1 MVDNVFLQ
9 LEGISKTYPGVKALD
24 QVNMDIC
31 RGEIHA
37 LVGENG
43 AGKSTLIKILA
54 GAEIPD
60 PGGRI
65 LIDGQ
70 SVYFAHPLDSLRR
83 KIAVTYQDL
92 SLFPNL
98 SVVENITISRQIEE
112 GVKRLDWDAMR
123 NTARDALARLAL
135 DIGLNTKLA
144 DLSLANQQ
152 LVAITRALV
161 HDARLLILDEP
172 TSSLSQEEV
181 NALFRVIST
190 LKNEGMSIL
199 FISHKLDEVFTIAD
213 RITVL
218 RDGQHVGTYPRAEL
232 NEEKLISLMV
242 GRKIRF
248 VHYEKHTPG
257 PPLLEVKRLH
267 KRGHF
272 ADISFTLHQGEILG
286 LTGLVGAGRT
296 EVAQAIFGRIMPDG
310 GQLFLQ
316 GKETKITS
324 TNQAVKAGI
333 AYIPESRQSQ
343 GLFLGKTLADNLSV
357 IRLDSLVNR
366 FGILRMDQL
375 REYVETWIQRLS
387 ITPPYPKMV
396 IDQFS
401 GGNQQKT
408 ILAKWLAYE
417 PMVLIVDEPTNGI
430 DVGAKSEIHQLLR
443 DLADQGIGIIMISS
457 ELPEVIA
464 VCDRIL
470 VMRRGRIAAEFDKDI
485 ATQENIM
492 NAAILGGN
500 ARKSV
505 S

>member
-1 MVDNVFLQ
+1 MVDNRFLE
-9 LEGISKTYPGVKALD
+9 LKKISKTYPGVKALD
-24 QVNMDIC
+24 EVNMDIC
-31 RGEIHA
+31 QGEIHA

-60 PGGRI
+60 PGGGI
-65 LIDGQ
+65 YIDGEAV
-70 SVYFAHPLDSLRR
+70 SFSHPLESLRR
-83 KIAVTYQDL
+83 RIAVTYQDL

-112 GVKRLDWDAMR
+112 GAWRLDWEVMTD
-123 NTARDALARLAL
+123 TARDALARLDL
-135 DIGLNTKLA
+135 NIGLNTKLA

-172 TSSLSQEEV
+172 TSTLSHEEV
-181 NALFRVIST
+181 NALFRVIET
-190 LKNEGMSIL
+190 LKHEGMSVL
-199 FISHKLDEVFTIAD
+199 FISHKLDEVFAIAD

-218 RDGQHVGTYPRAEL
+218 RDGQHVGTYPRTDLDEA
-232 NEEKLISLMV
+232 KLISLMV
-242 GRKIRF
+242 GRDIRF
-248 VHYEKHTPG
+248 AHYERLEPG
-257 PPLLEVKRLH
+257 PPLLNVKGLH

-272 ADISFTLHQGEILG
+272 AGISFTLHEGEILG

-296 EVAQAIFGRIMPDG
+296 EVAQAIFGQIIPDG
-310 GQLFLQ
+310 GQLFLH
-316 GKETKITS
+316 GEKVNIDS

-333 AYIPESRQSQ
+333 AYIPESRQTQ

-366 FGILRMDQL
+366 FGLIRRDELKS
-375 REYVETWIQRLS
+375 YVQNWIKKLAIR
-387 ITPPYPKMV
+387 PPYPEMV

-417 PMVLIVDEPTNGI
+417 PKVLIVDEPTNGI

-443 DLADQGIGIIMISS
+443 DLAGQGMGIIMISS

-470 VMRRGRIAAEFDKDI
+470 VMRRGRIAAEFDKDT
-485 ATQENIM
+485 ATQEKIM
-492 NAAILGGN
+492 NVAILGNN
-500 ARKSV
+500 AQRSV